1 MNPITFAILFGI
13 AWVGHACLWIAL
25 LNHLYGRPISKTF
38 LKLWR
43 HFTGVWILAFPAIM
57 YIAVSLTG
65 SMHVAEDDFGWN
77 LRPMLYFALV
87 LAYFLAMALI
97 GGLILPLITFDR
109 LLRLPPVS
117 MLVTQS
123 RTLDLWPELGAKL
136 LGDGKWRHIAR
147 LPFNGIFRV
156 DFTEMTLAVPK
167 LPAAWDG
174 LSILLLSDWHF
185 CGTPSEAYYLR
196 VIEEIEK
203 QPAADI
209 IALAGD
215 YLDTDE
221 HRKWIVPLLGRLK
234 ATEGKFAILGN
245 HDVKHEPDRLR
256 SELTEAGYSIVSNS
270 AMIATIRGVE
280 AVIVGHE
287 GPWFRPAPD
296 LSNVPKDRFRLCISH
311 TPDNFYWGQ
320 ANGIN
325 LMLCGH
331 VHGGQIRLPIIGS
344 IFVPSRYG
352 RRFDMGTFDE
362 NGTQMVVSRGLSG
375 KEALRFRCNPQV
387 VRLVLR
393 SK

>member
-1 MNPITFAILFGI
+1 M
-13 AWVGHACLWIAL
+13 AWLGHACLWIAL
-25 LNHLYGRPISKTF
+25 LNNLYGRPISKSF
-38 LKLWR
+38 LKCWR

-57 YIAVSLTG
+57 YLGGTPHFADG
-65 SMHVAEDDFGWN
+65 DFDWN
-77 LRPMLYFALV
+77 SWNMLSFELSFV
-87 LAYFLAMALI
+87 YFLAMALV
-97 GGLILPLITFDR
+97 GGTILPFITLDR
-109 LLRLPPVS
+109 LLRPPPAS
-117 MLVTQS
+117 MLATQT
-123 RTLDLWPELGAKL
+123 RTLDFWPELGAKL

-203 QPAADI
+203 QPTADI

-245 HDVKHEPDRLR
+245 HDVKYEPDRMR
-256 SELTEAGYSIVSNS
+256 AELTEAGYSIVSNS
-270 AMIATIRGVE
+270 AMIATIRSVE
-280 AVIVGHE
+280 AVVIGHE

-296 LSNVPKDRFRLCISH
+296 LSDVPKDRFRMCISH

-331 VHGGQIRLPIIGS
+331 VHGGQIRLPIVGS

-375 KEALRFRCNPQV
+375 KEALRFRCNPEV
-387 VRLVLR
+387 VRVVLR
-393 SK
+393 NKESVAGSPASR

>member
-1 MNPITFAILFGI
+1 M
-13 AWVGHACLWIAL
+13 AWLGHACLWIAL
-25 LNHLYGRPISKTF
+25 LNNLYGRPISKSF
-38 LKLWR
+38 LKCWR
-43 HFTGVWILAFPAIM
+43 HFTGVWILAFPAII
-57 YIAVSLTG
+57 YIGASALTAG
-65 SMHVAEDDFGWN
+65 EHFNWN
-77 LRPMLYFALV
+77 PWLRLLFAFVFLYS
-87 LAYFLAMALI
+87 LAMTVI
-97 GGLILPLITFDR
+97 GGVVLPLITFDKFAR
-109 LLRLPPVS
+109 RPTVS
-117 MLVTQS
+117 VLATQT

-203 QPAADI
+203 QPTADI

-215 YLDTDE
+215 YLDTDA

-245 HDVKHEPDRLR
+245 HDVKYEPDRLR
-256 SELTEAGYSIVSNS
+256 AELTEAGYSIVSNS

-296 LSNVPKDRFRLCISH
+296 LSDVPKDRFRLCISH

-331 VHGGQIRLPIIGS
+331 VHGGQIRLPIVGS

-362 NGTQMVVSRGLSG
+362 GGTQMVVGRGISG
-375 KEALRFRCNPQV
+375 KEAFRFRCNPEV
-387 VRLVLR
+387 VRVVLR
-393 SK
+393 SKESVAGSPASR